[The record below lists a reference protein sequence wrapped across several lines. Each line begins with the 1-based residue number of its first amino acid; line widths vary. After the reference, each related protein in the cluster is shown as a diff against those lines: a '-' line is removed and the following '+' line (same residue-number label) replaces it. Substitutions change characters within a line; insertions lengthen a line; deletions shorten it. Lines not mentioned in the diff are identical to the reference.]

1 MEVILLERVAKLGQM
16 GEVVRVRDGYARN
29 FLLPRGKA
37 LRATK
42 DNRARFESMKSELEA
57 RNLELKSEAE
67 KVAAKLNGQNFVVL
81 RQAAETGQLYGS
93 VSTRDLAGLLADAG
107 FRVDRA
113 QIELNAPIKMIG
125 VHKIPIS
132 LHPEIEVFVTL
143 NVARNAD
150 EAERQSRGEDVTV
163 RREAG
168 EEAAETE
175 VSAETFFENP
185 EAIAAQDGDQGE
197 GAEKVG

>member
-1 MEVILLERVAKLGQM
+1 MEIILLERVAKLGQM

-57 RNLELKSEAE
+57 RNLELKGDAE
-67 KVAAKLNGQNFVVL
+67 KVGTKLNGRNFVVL

-132 LHPEIEVFVTL
+132 LHPEIEVSVTL

-150 EAERQSRGEDVTV
+150 EAERQARGEDVTV
-163 RREAG
+163 RRAGADEA
-168 EEAAETE
+168 EEAE
-175 VSAETFFENP
+175 VAAQKFFENP
-185 EAIAAQDGDQGE
+185 ESVAAEDGDQGE